1 MFTAMKNRIESA
13 ESIMNALRYLKDD
26 AKTSM
31 EAYECNTDDW
41 SKEQYERYAVQLAAI
56 DCVEQALLKFVKTE
70 K

>member
-26 AKTSM
+26 SVTSM
-31 EAYECNTDDW
+31 ETYGENTDDW
-41 SKEQYERYAVQLAAI
+41 SKEQYQRYAVQLAAI
-56 DCVEQALLKFVKTE
+56 ECVEQALLKFVKSE